1 MKQFGYGILV
11 GITVTLSIVGIGH
24 ALTRKAESVPIP
36 ADYTPAPEQRQLDGS
51 LVLERKPNADAKPAQ
66 MLPDT
71 GAKVERVV
79 QVVVQPDPIEIPK
92 AALAVEGDTIT
103 YSLPPITVDFTLLRQ
118 KDGGARVVA
127 SSPDG
132 MLLSGIDVPVNVQA
146 IRQYKNAAGGSW
158 GPDSYGAWY
167 HRGLGRR
174 WIVGAAVRSW
184 QPRVADR
191 REWSFEIQGGFRW

>member
-1 MKQFGYGILV
+1 MNRFSLGMVV
-11 GITVTLSIVGIGH
+11 GVACFLAGQTVAKIIFKAPESPPH
-24 ALTRKAESVPIP
+24 ADL
-36 ADYTPAPEQRQLDGS
+36 TPALEVRQLDRS
-51 LVLERKPNADAKPAQ
+51 LVLERRPDETAKPAQ
-66 MLPDT
+66 MIYDT
-71 GAKVERVV
+71 QAKVERVV
-79 QVVVQPDPIEIPK
+79 QVKIQPDPVEIPK
-92 AALAVEGDTIT
+92 TALAVDGDAIT
-103 YSLPPITVDFTLLRQ
+103 YALPPVTVDFTLLRQ
-118 KDGGARVVA
+118 KDGGARVVV

-132 MLLSGIDVPVNVQA
+132 MVLSGIDVPVNVQA